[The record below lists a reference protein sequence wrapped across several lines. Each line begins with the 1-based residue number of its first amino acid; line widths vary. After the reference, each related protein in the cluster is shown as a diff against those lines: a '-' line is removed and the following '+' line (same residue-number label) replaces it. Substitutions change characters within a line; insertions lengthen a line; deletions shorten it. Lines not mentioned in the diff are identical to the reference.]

1 MNLCRCEKGHF
12 YDKEKFA
19 SCPHCAGGAASDA
32 GLTEAFTVP
41 IGGGAP
47 NPGQPYP
54 SPEPPAGAGFS
65 APPMA
70 PPIASMGNQPVAG
83 IPADQVTVPLQNVPP
98 LQSIPPMQNTPP
110 VANIPADAPT
120 VPLNMDTPTIPL
132 DIPDP
137 FQQGGG
143 ISDNAEDCT
152 VGFFD
157 DVFSSASS
165 QEKAVSPAPAAGTLA
180 KMPVVNKVA
189 TPCVGWLIALG
200 GEHLGTDFRL
210 KVGKNIIGRSPQMD
224 IALTEDKSVSRDR
237 HAIVVYEP
245 KAHLYLVQPG
255 ESSSLVYRNN
265 EVVLTPVKLEAYD
278 MITVGDV
285 NLLFMP
291 LCGERFNW
299 GDLLEEIKKK
309 NK

>member
-70 PPIASMGNQPVAG
+70 PPIAPMGNQPVAG

-98 LQSIPPMQNTPP
+98 LQSIPPVQNTPP
-110 VANIPADAPT
+110 VANIPA
-120 VPLNMDTPTIPL
+120 
-132 DIPDP
+132 
-137 FQQGGG
+137 
-143 ISDNAEDCT
+143 
-152 VGFFD
+152 
-157 DVFSSASS
+157 ASS
-165 QEKAVSPAPAAGTLA
+165 QEKAVSPALAAGIPA

-210 KVGKNIIGRSPQMD
+210 KVGKNFIGRSPQMD